1 VINGV
6 ACQDY
11 IGHFSI
17 AAQQCGVNIIGKVE
31 REDAFGIPPWKAN
44 AEWLAPN
51 LRFIRASNS
60 LEWPLENVN
69 AQVVYGNPPCSAFS
83 QLMQDPK
90 NFDRGTAGIGGRQNQ
105 CMFDLVEYGGRL
117 FADVVAFESVRNA
130 GIQGRRLMYTLH
142 DRLEAIT
149 KFNYHLTLV
158 FLNALSV
165 GGYQNRARFFWV
177 ASKHGPVSFPTPAE
191 LQQVNEQLRR
201 RIAERDLAI
210 AELQHEKAQRLKSE
224 EALAQSRKMDALG
237 QLTGGIA
244 HDFNN
249 LLQSV
254 QGSLELIGRRASD
267 AGKVREL
274 ADRAMHS
281 AERGAKLTA
290 QLLAFARSK
299 QLKLEP
305 FVVSD
310 FVLGVRDLLGG
321 AAGNMIDLRFGLE
334 SGDLA
339 VMADRTQ
346 LELALLNLVINARDA
361 SPDGGRIVIGA
372 RRLDVGQGDAD
383 LEPGAYVELSVAD
396 TGVGMSPEVRA
407 RAFEPFFSTKDV
419 GQGTGLGLSQ
429 VYGLARQAGGV
440 ARLESAEGQGT
451 VVSLILPITEHA
463 AAAETPRTPQAAAAP
478 RTGLVLVVDDDADV
492 RAFAA
497 AALDT
502 FGHTV
507 LQAPGGGE
515 ALASMKAQLPDAV
528 LLDYA
533 MPGMNGAEV
542 ARIIARNH
550 PKVPI
555 IFMTGYA
562 DAAALEPIL
571 GHKATVLRKPFRVDE
586 LGYALAGA
594 LARGV
599 AGGG

>member
-1 VINGV
+1 VF
-6 ACQDY
+6 DY
-11 IGHFSI
+11 IARLLDTKMLSPHGICLLWRPELLWTHVVSDVLIFGAYMTIPVALAVIINKRRDVPFGWMVWCFALFITACGFTHLMGIWTLWNPDYGVEALVKVVTALASI
-17 AAQQCGVNIIGKVE
+17 
-31 REDAFGIPPWKAN
+31 
-44 AEWLAPN
+44 
-51 LRFIRASNS
+51 
-60 LEWPLENVN
+60 
-69 AQVVYGNPPCSAFS
+69 
-83 QLMQDPK
+83 
-90 NFDRGTAGIGGRQNQ
+90 GTA
-105 CMFDLVEYGGRL
+105 
-117 FADVVAFESVRNA
+117 VALWLLIPLA
-130 GIQGRRLMYTLH
+130 
-142 DRLEAIT
+142 
-149 KFNYHLTLV
+149 
-158 FLNALSV
+158 
-165 GGYQNRARFFWV
+165 
-177 ASKHGPVSFPTPAE
+177 VSIPTPAD
-191 LQQVNEQLRR
+191 LKVVNEELRQ

-599 AGGG
+599 ASGG

>member
-1 VINGV
+1 MF
-6 ACQDY
+6 DY
-11 IGHFSI
+11 IARLLDTKMLSPHGICLLWRPELLWTHVVSDVLIFSAYMTI
-17 AAQQCGVNIIGKVE
+17 PVALAVIINKRRDVPFGWMVWCFALFITACGFTHLMGIWTLWNPDYGVEALVKVVT
-31 REDAFGIPPWKAN
+31 A
-44 AEWLAPN
+44 LAS
-51 LRFIRASNS
+51 I
-60 LEWPLENVN
+60 
-69 AQVVYGNPPCSAFS
+69 
-83 QLMQDPK
+83 
-90 NFDRGTAGIGGRQNQ
+90 GTA
-105 CMFDLVEYGGRL
+105 
-117 FADVVAFESVRNA
+117 VALWLLIPLA
-130 GIQGRRLMYTLH
+130 
-142 DRLEAIT
+142 
-149 KFNYHLTLV
+149 
-158 FLNALSV
+158 
-165 GGYQNRARFFWV
+165 
-177 ASKHGPVSFPTPAE
+177 VSIPTPAD
-191 LQQVNEQLRR
+191 LKVVNEELRQ

>member
-1 VINGV
+1 VF
-6 ACQDY
+6 DY
-11 IGHFSI
+11 IARLLDTKMLSPHGICLLWRPELLWTHVVSDVLIFSAYMTI
-17 AAQQCGVNIIGKVE
+17 PVALAVIINKRRDVPFGWMVWCFALFITACGFTHLMGIWTLWNPDYGVEALVKVVT
-31 REDAFGIPPWKAN
+31 A
-44 AEWLAPN
+44 LAS
-51 LRFIRASNS
+51 I
-60 LEWPLENVN
+60 
-69 AQVVYGNPPCSAFS
+69 
-83 QLMQDPK
+83 
-90 NFDRGTAGIGGRQNQ
+90 GTA
-105 CMFDLVEYGGRL
+105 
-117 FADVVAFESVRNA
+117 VALWLLIPLA
-130 GIQGRRLMYTLH
+130 
-142 DRLEAIT
+142 
-149 KFNYHLTLV
+149 
-158 FLNALSV
+158 
-165 GGYQNRARFFWV
+165 
-177 ASKHGPVSFPTPAE
+177 VSIPTPAD
-191 LQQVNEQLRR
+191 LKVVNEELRQ

>member
-1 VINGV
+1 MF
-6 ACQDY
+6 DY
-11 IGHFSI
+11 IARLLDTKMLSPHGICLLWRPELLWTHVVSDVLIFSAYMTI
-17 AAQQCGVNIIGKVE
+17 PVALAVIINKRRDVPFGWMVWCFALFITACGFTHLMGIWTLWNPDYGVEALVKVVT
-31 REDAFGIPPWKAN
+31 A
-44 AEWLAPN
+44 LAS
-51 LRFIRASNS
+51 I
-60 LEWPLENVN
+60 
-69 AQVVYGNPPCSAFS
+69 
-83 QLMQDPK
+83 
-90 NFDRGTAGIGGRQNQ
+90 GTA
-105 CMFDLVEYGGRL
+105 
-117 FADVVAFESVRNA
+117 VALWLLIPLA
-130 GIQGRRLMYTLH
+130 
-142 DRLEAIT
+142 
-149 KFNYHLTLV
+149 
-158 FLNALSV
+158 
-165 GGYQNRARFFWV
+165 
-177 ASKHGPVSFPTPAE
+177 VSIPTPAD
-191 LQQVNEQLRR
+191 LKVVNEELRQ

-249 LLQSV
+249 LLQSL

-550 PKVPI
+550 PKMPI

>member
-1 VINGV
+1 MF
-6 ACQDY
+6 DY
-11 IGHFSI
+11 IARLLDTKMLSPHGICLLWRPELLWTHVVSDVLIFGAYMTIPVALAVIINRRRDVPFGWMVWCFALFITACGFTHLMGIWTLWNPDYGVEALVKVVTALASI
-17 AAQQCGVNIIGKVE
+17 
-31 REDAFGIPPWKAN
+31 
-44 AEWLAPN
+44 
-51 LRFIRASNS
+51 
-60 LEWPLENVN
+60 
-69 AQVVYGNPPCSAFS
+69 
-83 QLMQDPK
+83 
-90 NFDRGTAGIGGRQNQ
+90 GTA
-105 CMFDLVEYGGRL
+105 
-117 FADVVAFESVRNA
+117 VALWLLIPLA
-130 GIQGRRLMYTLH
+130 
-142 DRLEAIT
+142 
-149 KFNYHLTLV
+149 
-158 FLNALSV
+158 
-165 GGYQNRARFFWV
+165 
-177 ASKHGPVSFPTPAE
+177 VSMPTPAD
-191 LQQVNEQLRR
+191 LQVVNEELRQ

-321 AAGNMIDLRFGLE
+321 AAGNLIDLRFGLE

-372 RRLDVGQGDAD
+372 RRLDVGPGDAD

-396 TGVGMSPEVRA
+396 TGAGMSPEVRA

-440 ARLESAEGQGT
+440 ARIESAEGQGT

-463 AAAETPRTPQAAAAP
+463 AAAETPQSPQAAAAA

-571 GHKATVLRKPFRVDE
+571 GHKAVVLRKPFRVDE
-586 LGYALAGA
+586 LGFALAGA
-594 LARGV
+594 LAR
-599 AGGG
+599 AG

>member
-1 VINGV
+1 MF
-6 ACQDY
+6 DY
-11 IGHFSI
+11 IARLLDTKMLSPHGICLLWRPELLWTHVVSDVLIFSAYMTI
-17 AAQQCGVNIIGKVE
+17 PVALAVIINKRRDVPFGWMVWCFALFITACGFTHLMGIWTLWNPDYGVEALVKVVT
-31 REDAFGIPPWKAN
+31 A
-44 AEWLAPN
+44 LAS
-51 LRFIRASNS
+51 I
-60 LEWPLENVN
+60 
-69 AQVVYGNPPCSAFS
+69 
-83 QLMQDPK
+83 
-90 NFDRGTAGIGGRQNQ
+90 GTA
-105 CMFDLVEYGGRL
+105 
-117 FADVVAFESVRNA
+117 VALWLLIPLA
-130 GIQGRRLMYTLH
+130 
-142 DRLEAIT
+142 
-149 KFNYHLTLV
+149 
-158 FLNALSV
+158 
-165 GGYQNRARFFWV
+165 
-177 ASKHGPVSFPTPAE
+177 VSIPTPAD
-191 LQQVNEQLRR
+191 LKVVNEELRQ

-507 LQAPGGGE
+507 LEAPGGGE
-515 ALASMKAQLPDAV
+515 ALASMKSQLPDAV